1 MKKHYLYDK
10 ANKIL
15 DKYSDILNQY
25 EGCSMEK
32 DFHKVAKI
40 LAEGKHSGA
49 SFGLLVK
56 MIMELL

>member
-15 DKYSDILNQY
+15 DEYKDNLVYNKDCDV
-25 EGCSMEK
+25 ER
-32 DFHKVAKI
+32 DFHKIAKI
-40 LAEGKHSGA
+40 LAEGNHSGA